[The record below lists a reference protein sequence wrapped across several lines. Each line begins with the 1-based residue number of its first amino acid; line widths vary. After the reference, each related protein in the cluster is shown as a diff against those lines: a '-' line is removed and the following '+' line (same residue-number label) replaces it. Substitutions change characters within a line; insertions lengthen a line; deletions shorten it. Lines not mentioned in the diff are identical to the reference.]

1 MMKDGKVGS
10 VVHKHPITS
19 EQMQELFRSGQ
30 LGDSNTK
37 DPSQLLRTAW
47 FYLTLYFGK
56 GGRENQRKLT
66 KEILVLQTTPQE
78 RRYYEIRRNALI
90 STKNHQGGL
99 KDSTDESD
107 GKMFEVINSGRCPVK
122 TIENFLK
129 HLNPN
134 LDCLFQRPREQSAKF
149 NPEKESVWYC
159 NSPVGESTL
168 ANMMKTMSR
177 AAGITPHL
185 TNHCVRATAV
195 TVLSDRNV
203 EARHI
208 KAVTGHKSDSSI
220 ESYNARAYFP
230 QKENMSN
237 ILSGFVAGEESSLQP
252 LAIQNRSDVQIQMQ
266 NENYPSSSSAAVTS
280 SKVYQQSNN
289 HLPQSFTFHGC
300 TVSIVNNNN
309 NFFR

>member
-1 MMKDGKVGS
+1 
-10 VVHKHPITS
+10 
-19 EQMQELFRSGQ
+19 MQELFRSGQ
-30 LGDSNTK
+30 LGDSDTK

-56 GGRENQRKLT
+56 RGRENQRKLT
-66 KEILVLQTTPQE
+66 KEMLVLQTTPQG
-78 RRYYEIRRNALI
+78 RRYYELRRDALL
-90 STKNHQGGL
+90 STKNYQGGL
-99 KDSTDESD
+99 NDPTDESD
-107 GKMFEVINSGRCPVK
+107 GKMFEVINSSRCPVK

-129 HLNPN
+129 HLNPK
-134 LDCLFQRPREQSAKF
+134 LDCLFQRPRELSAKF

-168 ANMMKTMSR
+168 ANMMKTMST
-177 AAGITPHL
+177 AAGISPHL

-208 KAVTGHKSDSSI
+208 KAVTGHKSDNAI
-220 ESYNARAYFP
+220 ESYSARASFP

-237 ILSGFVAGEESSLQP
+237 ILSRFVSGEESSLQP
-252 LAIQNRSDVQIQMQ
+252 PAMQNHSDVQIQMQ
-266 NENYPSSSSAAVTS
+266 NENYPSSSSTAVTS
-280 SKVYQQSNN
+280 QVYQQSNN

-309 NFFR
+309 NNFFR